1 MTSPGDTGH
10 SPERTRTS
18 WLASVSSKF
27 IQKDFT
33 DFAGWVQ
40 IVAGKSPRRN
50 DSRTDDPKVTVW
62 RSSSAMK
69 PAATVDN
76 NSHQDYM
83 PGVVLLRHDGGKNI
97 VLCAWADTWRG
108 RFWAKGGPIEHP

>member
-50 DSRTDDPKVTVW
+50 DSRTDDPKVTV
-62 RSSSAMK
+62 R
-69 PAATVDN
+69 
-76 NSHQDYM
+76 
-83 PGVVLLRHDGGKNI
+83 
-97 VLCAWADTWRG
+97 CAWADTWRG
-108 RFWAKGGPIEHP
+108 RFWAKGGIIEHP